1 MLWLLRL
8 AQYIHMLEPWIL
20 GAKNIH
26 YIIKNIHYIKNLI
39 QPITPL
45 YASQIGF
52 TNASSIQEGAS
63 GKAG

>member
-1 MLWLLRL
+1 
-8 AQYIHMLEPWIL
+8 MLEPWIL